1 MLSADMLP
9 AMDGLQLRDGLFSLY
24 TRRFGTVTE
33 LMIRRLVNLGKA
45 QNQFHDLFD
54 DAEHHRVEVKFSVVR
69 KAAETRIREDTI
81 LRCIAE
87 STAAERMVA
96 FHDDAWQKCEFDC
109 NIQQV
114 KRREFDVL
122 YYGLMFA
129 DAIVIFRITSS
140 EIGSQIFYSDKQ
152 HKGNEGEGQFHLNRQ
167 TLPIHLKHY
176 RYKVIT
182 YDELLELLS

>member
-1 MLSADMLP
+1 MLSADMLCQV
-9 AMDGLQLRDGLFSLY
+9 DGRQLRDGLFSLY

-33 LMIRRLVNLGKA
+33 LMIGRLVDLGKA
-45 QNQFHDLFD
+45 RNQFHDLFD
-54 DAEHHRVEVKFSVVR
+54 DAELHRIEVKFSVVR
-69 KAAETRIREDTI
+69 KAAETKITNDTV

-87 STAAERMVA
+87 ATAAERMVS
-96 FHDDAWQKCEFDC
+96 FHDDAWQACEFDC

-114 KRREFDVL
+114 KRKEFDVL

-129 DAIVIFRITSS
+129 DAIVIFRIESK
-140 EIGSQIFYSDKQ
+140 EIGSQISYSDKQ

-176 RYKVIT
+176 LYQVIT
-182 YDELLELLS
+182 YDKLLELLS